1 MDRLQ
6 RIAIANGLLVVLAG
20 MLAGFMLIFSLI
32 GGWELWPGYI
42 VSFSVYGT
50 SEGWV
55 RAHSGGAMNGILLVV
70 IGLALPKMG
79 LSEKR
84 QRLMVYGFMAVAW
97 GFTGFYWLGN
107 AAGNRGLSFGTNQL
121 GNSDIFGILGFL
133 VGALPVFLVMY
144 LLVIAAQGLLK
155 DSN

>member
-6 RIAIANGLLVVLAG
+6 RIAIANGLLVVMAA

-32 GGWELWPGYI
+32 GGWELWPGNI

-97 GFTGFYWLGN
+97 GFTAF
-107 AAGNRGLSFGTNQL
+107 
-121 GNSDIFGILGFL
+121 
-133 VGALPVFLVMY
+133 
-144 LLVIAAQGLLK
+144 
-155 DSN
+155 